1 MRKTVESC
9 FAGHPDKVCDQI
21 ADALVDEYLR
31 RDPDARLDLDV
42 LGSHGM
48 LMIGGEVASKADF
61 DLTAHARATYAD
73 IGYTDE
79 IEVFVNVEA
88 PSEELKNV
96 RGPTDTCIV
105 TGYATSETRERLPRA
120 VVYAHAIARRV
131 DDVRRTDPTFAW
143 LMPDGKVQVSL
154 EKDRLRAVTLLASHR
169 PDMDPLEVRRILL
182 ERVIAP
188 VAGAED
194 AQILVNPAGA
204 FTRCGFQ
211 ADTGVN
217 GRRLSSDSY
226 GGLVPFGDN
235 ALSGKD
241 PFKAERAGA
250 YMARMA
256 AKWMVDQG
264 LASSVVVNVAY
275 AFGRAEPISLEAVGM
290 GEKTRGSKL
299 NLTELVRT
307 TFDFRPESIVERLA
321 LQRPIYRSSAVHG
334 TFGRPGLPW
343 EETLSS

>member
-31 RDPDARLDLDV
+31 RDPQARLDLDV

-61 DLTAHARATYAD
+61 DLTALARAAYAD
-73 IGYTDE
+73 IGYGDE

-88 PSEELKNV
+88 PSEELASV
-96 RGPTDTCIV
+96 RGPTDTCV
-105 TGYATSETRERLPRA
+105 VSGYATAETRERLPRA
-120 VVYAHAIARRV
+120 VVYAHAITRRLE
-131 DDVRRTDPTFAW
+131 DMRRTDPTCAW
-143 LMPDGKVQVSL
+143 LLPDGKVQVSL
-154 EKDRLRAVTLLASHR
+154 EKDRLRAITLLASHR
-169 PDMDPLEVRRILL
+169 PDMDPMEVRRLLL
-182 ERVIAP
+182 ERVIMP
-188 VAGAED
+188 IAGAED
-194 AQILVNPAGA
+194 AQIFVNPAGP
-204 FTRCGFQ
+204 FTRCGFH

-217 GRRLSSDSY
+217 GRRLASDSY

-235 ALSGKD
+235 AFSGKD
-241 PFKAERAGA
+241 PAKPERAGA
-250 YMARMA
+250 YMARAA
-256 AKWMVDQG
+256 AKWIVDQG
-264 LASSVVVNVAY
+264 LASSVVVTAAY
-275 AFGRAEPISLEAVGM
+275 AFGRAEPIALEAVGM

-307 TFDFRPESIVERLA
+307 TFDFRPESIVERLD
-321 LQRPIYRSSAVHG
+321 LRRPLYRASSVHG

-343 EETLSS
+343 EEPLPA